1 MTSPALLSGICQ
13 VLSDAAAT
21 AVTAAP
27 VAPTA
32 AGGHCG
38 AAQVEAVDDVN
49 PGINLWRSRF
59 SGTGV
64 FYFQ

>member
-1 MTSPALLSGICQ
+1 M
-13 VLSDAAAT
+13 LSDAAAT